1 MLKLWPKDHTLSS
14 KVVENSEDFRRSE
27 IGFLTKTITMTKGIQ
42 WKKEEGCGIKM
53 ELSMAF
59 QQDMIKSE

>member
-1 MLKLWPKDHTLSS
+1 
-14 KVVENSEDFRRSE
+14 
-27 IGFLTKTITMTKGIQ
+27 MTKGIQ